1 MEKKM
6 SDEAEVVATPAPE
19 AEKSLDELLGE
30 FEEPTPPTPTPEKPD
45 AMNEVIDFV
54 RDLKSEREQKGVE
67 TGISTA
73 VQDMMKEDV
82 LSKLD
87 PDVVEGYL
95 HVSAFKNASFRK
107 AFETRDTNPAAWNK
121 AVSNASKE
129 LSKKMNQPDDQI
141 TGDMAAATAAVRGIS
156 TTAPEPDSMKLSPME
171 LNDMSE
177 AEFMAYK
184 QKLARNQG

>member
-1 MEKKM
+1 M
-6 SDEAEVVATPAPE
+6 SDEADVLATPAPE

-30 FEEPTPPTPTPEKPD
+30 FNEPPPPGKPKPD
-45 AMNEVIDFV
+45 QMSEVVDFV
-54 RDLKSEREQKGVE
+54 RDLKTEREQKGVE

-73 VQDMMKEDV
+73 VQDMMKEDS
-82 LSKLD
+82 LSNLD

-129 LSKKMNQPDDQI
+129 LGKKMNLPDERI
-141 TGDMAAATAAVRGIS
+141 TGDLAAATAAVRGIS
-156 TTAPEPDSMKLSPME
+156 NTAPEPDSGKLTPDQ
-171 LNDMSE
+171 LNNLSD
-177 AEFMAYK
+177 AEFAAHK
-184 QKLARNQG
+184 KSLARR

>member
-1 MEKKM
+1 M
-6 SDEAEVVATPAPE
+6 SDEADVQVSPEPE

-30 FEEPTPPTPTPEKPD
+30 FNEPTPPTPRPKPD
-45 AMNEVIDFV
+45 AMSEVVDFV
-54 RDLKSEREQKGVE
+54 RDLKTEREQKGIE

-73 VQDMMKEDV
+73 VQDMMKEDA

-107 AFETRDTNPAAWNK
+107 AFDTRETNPAAWNK
-121 AVSNASKE
+121 AVSNASQE
-129 LSKKMNQPDDQI
+129 LSKKMNLPDEQI
-141 TGDMAAATAAVRGIS
+141 KGDLAAATAAVRGIS

-171 LNDMSE
+171 LNDLSE
-177 AEFMAYK
+177 AEFASYK